1 MSTNPVAALRTLLEF
16 QADALALF
24 DRAGVY
30 VHGVAEVDFGL
41 RRSFV
46 IGDPALATAILTSPA
61 FDKGRRSYGPL
72 GTFAGFG
79 SLRGLVGPSLPV
91 LDGEEGLARR
101 RELMP
106 VYSGILARFEAVA
119 AGTRTVFPGV
129 EASERDIYPLLSA
142 AVFDRF
148 CAVMFGRT
156 YPEMAGP
163 IGEAVSTAT
172 TALDGLSKSFLP
184 YAGAIGVDG
193 WRLRRSRERLLDFA
207 RRVYGDLR
215 ASDDAAAI
223 RPLLTSGLD
232 EAQVVD
238 EILTQIVAGTETTT
252 ITTCWALSL
261 LVRHPDIA
269 ARIRGDSDRS
279 EGDGAEGGRA
289 LVARCV
295 NETLRLY
302 PAFWTVIRVAREPVT
317 VEGRSFP
324 KDAVCF
330 VSPYCVH
337 HNPAVWPDPERFD
350 PDRFVNRQGVRGDFM
365 PYGYGA
371 RACIGARLAQGII
384 QDTVQAAVTQ
394 LELAFLDEEPEGHVV
409 NPLIVVLKSRTGFR
423 FRVQSRQAP
432 T

>member
-1 MSTNPVAALRTLLEF
+1 MPTNPLATLRTLLEF

-30 VHGVAEVDFGL
+30 ANGVAEIDFGV
-41 RRSFV
+41 RPAFV
-46 IGDPALATAILTSPA
+46 VGDPALATAILTSGA

-79 SLRGLVGPSLPV
+79 SLRGLVGPTLPV

-101 RELMP
+101 KDLVP
-106 VYSGILARFEAVA
+106 VYHGILARFEAVA
-119 AGTRTVFPGV
+119 ARTRILFPRV
-129 EASERDIYPLLSA
+129 EPSAVDIYPMLSA

-156 YPEMAGP
+156 YPDMAGP
-163 IGEAVSTAT
+163 VGAAVSTAT

-184 YAGAIGVDG
+184 YAGVIGADG
-193 WRLRRSRERLLDFA
+193 RRLQRSRRLLLDFS
-207 RRVYGDLR
+207 RRVYADLR
-215 ASDDAAAI
+215 ASGGDAAI
-223 RPLLTSGLD
+223 LPLLSSRLD
-232 EAQVVD
+232 EHEIID

-252 ITTCWALSL
+252 ITTCWALSV
-261 LVRHPDIA
+261 LVRHPAIA
-269 ARIRGDSDRS
+269 ARIREERD
-279 EGDGAEGGRA
+279 RA
-289 LVARCV
+289 LVDRCV

-302 PAFWTVIRVAREPVT
+302 PAFWTVIRVANAPIT
-317 VEGRSFP
+317 LEGRTFP
-324 KDAVCF
+324 KGAVCF

-350 PDRFVNRQGVRGDFM
+350 PDRFVNRQGVRGDFI
-365 PYGYGA
+365 PFGYGA
-371 RACIGARLAQGII
+371 RACIGARLAQGIVR
-384 QDTVQAAVTQ
+384 DTVQEAVSQ
-394 LELAFLDEEPEGHVV
+394 LDLAFLDEEPEGHVV

-423 FRVQSRQAP
+423 FRVRTSPAFEAP